1 MEKRICVFLDSKV
14 IKTGFSDIEN
24 WIVVYCL
31 ILLSKASSFET
42 AILILF
48 LYIYETFLDI

>member
-42 AILILF
+42 AMLILF
-48 LYIYETFLDI
+48 LYIYETFLDL